1 MAAPIVYIDTS
12 ELREGALDELKG
24 AIGGLAEF
32 VEANVPGI
40 VAYSVYF
47 TDDGTRMSVVH
58 VHSDPASLDRHM
70 EIAGPEF
77 RKFAGLLTL
86 ESIDV
91 YGEPS
96 AKAVEA
102 MEGKARLLGSGSVTV
117 HRPHAGFI
125 RIRAH

>member
-12 ELREGALDELKG
+12 VVREGSLDELKG
-24 AIGGLAEF
+24 AIAGLAEF
-32 VEANVPGI
+32 VQANVPGI

-47 TDDGTRMSVVH
+47 TDDGRRMSVVH
-58 VHSDPASLDRHM
+58 VHADPGSLDRHM

-77 RKFAGLLTL
+77 RRFADLLTL

-91 YGEPS
+91 YGDPS
-96 AKAVEA
+96 AEAVGR
-102 MEGKARLLGSGSVTV
+102 MEDKARMLGAGSVTV

-125 RIRAH
+125 RIETC

>member
-12 ELREGALDELKG
+12 VVRDGSLDELKG
-24 AIGGLAEF
+24 AIADLAEF
-32 VEANVPGI
+32 VEASVPGI

-47 TDDGTRMSVVH
+47 TGDERRMSVVH
-58 VHSDPASLDRHM
+58 VHADPASLDRHM

-77 RKFAGLLTL
+77 RKFAHLLTL

-91 YGEPS
+91 YGDPS
-96 AKAVEA
+96 AAALEQ
-102 MEGKARLLGSGSVTV
+102 MEDKARMLGAGTVTV

-125 RIRAH
+125 RIEAG